1 MAELS
6 RPCGYHIGSVRQL
19 LELCLEH
26 IARSD
31 LLLFVL
37 PYWQWRDELLASST
51 VDEEEIFLADL
62 YTELLLRIV
71 ELADPFAFREGAE
84 CELAW
89 VGASELNHFQ
99 P

>member
-6 RPCGYHIGSVRQL
+6 RSSGYHIGSVREL

-26 IARSD
+26 IACSH

-37 PYWQWRDELLASST
+37 PYWQWWDELLASPT

-71 ELADPFAFREGAE
+71 ELADSFAFRKGAE